1 MSNVLTYNIRLEFQK
16 QEDKNSLLDLLLEH
30 QKAWNHMSEYVF
42 KTFKSKKVDKFLIH
56 NKNYHPC
63 RKLFPNCPSQV
74 IIRAKDSVY
83 ATYKTIQSNHQ
94 IIEEPA
100 KQENLSIRLDK
111 RIYTFLP
118 NNKIKLTTTGKRI
131 ICSYNPYDKFKEL
144 FSKYSVCDPLLFVRE
159 NEVWLSV
166 SFEVNAPT
174 LVENSCIGVDLGI
187 KRLATTSEG
196 LAITDKKFLKE
207 KRKLR
212 YLKRILKSKSK
223 TTFSRSSKRKLKALK
238 RKEQNK
244 NKDESHF
251 IANQILKT
259 KSNVIVVE
267 DLSKIKSKNK
277 GKKFN
282 NKQSQVP
289 YFDLRRI
296 LTYKAPLQGKIVVTV
311 DPAYT
316 SKNDYRGIERGKRQG
331 CRYYTSDGKVFDADW
346 NASINI
352 ANRYAQKKEA
362 KSIILP
368 VSFGLP
374 IDGKLNF
381 TGKPY
386 QLANC
391 EIRSR
396 KPNDL

>member
-1 MSNVLTYNIRLEFQK
+1 MNILTYNIKLNFQN
-16 QEDKNSLLDLLLEH
+16 QEEEKLLISTLLEH
-30 QKAWNHMSEYVF
+30 QKVWNYISDI
-42 KTFKSKKVDKFLIH
+42 TFKYFKHKKLDKKILYDKIY
-56 NKNYHPC
+56 KKC
-63 RKLFPNCPSQV
+63 RKLFPDCPSQV

-83 ATYKTIQSNHQ
+83 STYATIRSNHHNL
-94 IIEEPA
+94 EESA

-111 RIYTFLP
+111 RIYTFFP
-118 NNKIKLTTTGKRI
+118 NNQIKLTTTGKRI
-131 ICSYNPYDKFKEL
+131 ICSYSPYDKFQEL
-144 FSKYSVCDPLLFVRE
+144 FTKYSVCDPLIFVRD
-159 NEVWLSV
+159 NQVWLAV
-166 SFEVNAPT
+166 SFDIPTPT
-174 LVENSCIGVDLGI
+174 LIENSCIGVDLGI

-212 YLKRILKSKSK
+212 YLKRQLQSKIK
-223 TTFSRSSKRKLKALK
+223 TSFSRSAQRKLKMLK

-244 NKDESHF
+244 NKNQSHL
-251 IANQILKT
+251 IANIILKT
-259 KSNVIVVE
+259 KSNVIVME
-267 DLSKIKSKNK
+267 DLSGIKSKNK

-282 NKQSQVP
+282 NKQAQVP
-289 YFDLRRI
+289 YFELRRT

-316 SKNDYRGIERGKRQG
+316 SKNDFRGIEKGKRQG

-352 ANRYAQKKEA
+352 ANRYATRKRVKGIE
-362 KSIILP
+362 LP

-374 IDGKLNF
+374 LDGKLNLI
-381 TGKPY
+381 GKPH

-391 EIRSR
+391 EIMSR

>member
-1 MSNVLTYNIRLEFQK
+1 
-16 QEDKNSLLDLLLEH
+16 
-30 QKAWNHMSEYVF
+30 MSEYAF
-42 KTFKSKKVDKFLIH
+42 KTIEKRLNKKVLYD
-56 NKNYHPC
+56 KNYRKC
-63 RKLFPNCPSQV
+63 RNLFPNCPSQV
-74 IIRAKDSVY
+74 VIRAKDSVY
-83 ATYKTIQSNHQ
+83 SAYTTIRSNHQ
-94 IIEEPA
+94 TIKEPA

-111 RIYTFLP
+111 RIYTFLDG
-118 NNKIKLTTTGKRI
+118 NRIKLTTTGKRI
-131 ICSYNPYDKFKEL
+131 ICNYEPYQKFQDL
-144 FSKYSVCDPLLFVRE
+144 FSKYAVCDPLLFVRD
-159 NEVWLSV
+159 NEIWLSV

-196 LAITDKKFLKE
+196 LSLIDRKFLKE
-207 KRKLR
+207 KRQLR
-212 YLKRILKSKSK
+212 HLKRILQSKSK
-223 TTFSRSSKRKLKALK
+223 TTFSRSAQRKLKRLR

-244 NKDESHF
+244 NKSQSHL
-251 IANQILKT
+251 IANRILTT
-259 KSNVIVVE
+259 KSNVIVME
-267 DLSKIKSKNK
+267 DLSGIKQHHR

-296 LTYKAPLQGKIVVTV
+296 LTYKAPLLGKVVVTV

-331 CRYYTSDGKVFDADW
+331 CRYYTGDGKVFDADW

-352 ANRYAQKKEA
+352 ANRYAMRKKVKGVE
-362 KSIILP
+362 LP
-368 VSFGLP
+368 VSFSIP
-374 IDGKLNF
+374 IDGRLNL

-386 QLANC
+386 QLANR

-396 KPNDL
+396 KPSDL